1 MASKE
6 YGSKFDNRQE
16 VEDAIKELA
25 QKFEA
30 QLTLQNIKIVDGK
43 FTYTESINF
52 YQGMIAGLRVGHTIS
67 KNEDDRKNMAGILIV
82 LSKRISEM

>member
-25 QKFEA
+25 QKRGMRHRVA
-30 QLTLQNIKIVDGK
+30 ASISLVIV
-43 FTYTESINF
+43 
-52 YQGMIAGLRVGHTIS
+52 
-67 KNEDDRKNMAGILIV
+67 
-82 LSKRISEM
+82 